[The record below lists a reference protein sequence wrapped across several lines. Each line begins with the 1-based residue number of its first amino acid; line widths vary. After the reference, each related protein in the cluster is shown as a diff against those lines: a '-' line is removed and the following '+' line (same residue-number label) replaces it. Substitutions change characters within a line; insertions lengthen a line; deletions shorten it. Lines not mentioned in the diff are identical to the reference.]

1 MSRNLQK
8 KTCCYPKYLN
18 VRSPARA
25 YKVIRAVFFLACVLT
40 CIISPDLTMGI
51 LFFLFLFAN
60 FKNIWSFQ
68 ILYSAL
74 ISVVKITVSLLFSVR
89 PSLLLHSQT
98 DFQSQI
104 FELFGLRGG
113 ANLSAIEPV
122 DVSNFYS
129 IVNGVIMALA
139 GFNYLALVYQKY
151 DTNKCGWLL
160 RLIARTPAETKNYYM
175 KLWVAATPLP
185 DA

>member
-51 LFFLFLFAN
+51 LFFLFPFA
-60 FKNIWSFQ
+60 
-68 ILYSAL
+68 
-74 ISVVKITVSLLFSVR
+74 
-89 PSLLLHSQT
+89 

-160 RLIARTPAETKNYYM
+160 RLIARTSAETKNYYM
-175 KLWVAATPLP
+175 KLWVAVTPLP